1 MVHGWVQVEVAR
13 LLGDNCI
20 LARRNLSAR
29 MRPIA
34 LLRVYPTRIPISEV
48 SHWGLIA
55 VDQGTWRLKG
65 IGMCTSHRLDRKDKQ
80 FSTPKI
86 APRDAVSCHLL
97 QVHGQ

>member
-20 LARRNLSAR
+20 LARRNLSAG
-29 MRPIA
+29 MKLKQPIA
-34 LLRVYPTRIPISEV
+34 LLRVCPIRIPISEV

-80 FSTPKI
+80 FSIFP
-86 APRDAVSCHLL
+86 V
-97 QVHGQ
+97 